1 MGPGSRRLRP
11 GRQIAGRKP
20 RMKMR
25 SFDVCQCGAPLQPI
39 DRDVPQPQGTQVLL
53 KMLAAGVCHSDLHIW
68 DGYYE
73 IGGGKKLMLADRG
86 IKLPLTLG
94 HENVGE
100 VVAAGPEAKGVKVGD
115 IRLVNPWM
123 GCGECK
129 VCQRGDENLC
139 LKPQNVG
146 VFSQGGYATH
156 MLVPSHRHLFDIGK
170 LTPQQAAPLAC
181 SGVTAYSALKKV
193 AATLKDEPVVIIG
206 AGGVGLM
213 GVTLAR
219 KMGAK
224 DVIIV
229 DIDAGKRDA
238 AMKAGATAAVDG
250 SAADAAAQIQ
260 KATGGGAWAVID
272 FVGSSQTVNLAIAS
286 ITKGGSVV
294 VVGLFGGDVT
304 VPTPYLPT
312 RAMTLRGSY
321 VGSQTDI
328 AELLELVNR
337 TGVPPV
343 PIRTRPLAEV
353 NDALNDLRAGK
364 VTGRVVL
371 TPAA

>member
-1 MGPGSRRLRP
+1 
-11 GRQIAGRKP
+11 
-20 RMKMR
+20 MKMR
-25 SFDVCQCGAPLQPI
+25 SFQVCQCGAPLQMNEAEA
-39 DRDVPQPQGTQVLL
+39 PQPAGTQVLL

-86 IKLPLTLG
+86 IKLPLTMG

-100 VVAAGPEAKGVKVGD
+100 VVAFGPDAKGVKAGD
-115 IRLVNPWM
+115 VRLVNPWM
-123 GCGECK
+123 GCGDCK
-129 VCQRGDENLC
+129 VCRRGDENLC

-146 VFSQGGYATH
+146 VFNQGGYATH
-156 MLVPSHRHLFDIGK
+156 MMVPSHRHLFDIGN
-170 LTPQQAAPLAC
+170 LSPTDAAPLAC

-193 AATLKDEPVVIIG
+193 PTLKDEAVVIIG

-229 DIDAGKRDA
+229 DIDAGKREA

-250 SAADAAAQIQ
+250 GAADAVAQIQ
-260 KATGGGAWAVID
+260 KATGGGAWAVVD
-272 FVGSSQTVNLAIAS
+272 FVGSSQTVNLAVNS
-286 ITKGGSVV
+286 IIKGGSVV
-294 VVGLFGGDVT
+294 VVGLFGGDIT
-304 VPTPYLPT
+304 VPTPYLPL

-321 VGSQTDI
+321 VGSQSDM
-328 AELLELVNR
+328 AELLDLVNR
-337 TGVPPV
+337 TGMPPV
-343 PIRTRPLAEV
+343 PIRTRPLEDV

-364 VTGRVVL
+364 ITGRVVL

>member
-1 MGPGSRRLRP
+1 MR
-11 GRQIAGRKP
+11 
-20 RMKMR
+20 MR
-25 SFDVCQCGAPLQPI
+25 SFQVCQCGAPLQMNEAEAPK
-39 DRDVPQPQGTQVLL
+39 PQGTQVLL

-86 IKLPLTLG
+86 IKLPLTMG

-100 VVAAGPEAKGVKVGD
+100 VVAVGPDAKGVKVGD
-115 IRLVNPWM
+115 VRLVNPWM

-129 VCQRGDENLC
+129 VCKRGDENLC

-193 AATLKDEPVVIIG
+193 EATLKDEPVVIIG

-250 SAADAAAQIQ
+250 GAADAAAQIQ

-272 FVGSSQTVNLAIAS
+272 FVGSGQTVNLAVAS
-286 ITKGGSVV
+286 ITKGGSIV

-304 VPTPYLPT
+304 VPTPYLPL

-337 TGVPPV
+337 TGMPPV
-343 PIRTRPLAEV
+343 PIHTRPLEDV

>member
-1 MGPGSRRLRP
+1 
-11 GRQIAGRKP
+11 
-20 RMKMR
+20 MKMR
-25 SFDVCQCGAPLQPI
+25 SFQVCQCGAPLQMNEAETPK
-39 DRDVPQPQGTQVLL
+39 PAGTQVLL

-86 IKLPLTLG
+86 IKLPLTMG

-100 VVAAGPEAKGVKVGD
+100 VVAVGPDAKGVKVGNV
-115 IRLVNPWM
+115 RLVNPWM

-129 VCQRGDENLC
+129 VCRRGDENLC

-156 MLVPSHRHLFDIGK
+156 MLVPSHRHLFDIGN

-229 DIDAGKRDA
+229 DIDAAKRDA
-238 AMKAGATAAVDG
+238 AMKAGATAAIDG
-250 SAADAAAQIQ
+250 GAADAVAQIQ

-272 FVGSSQTVNLAIAS
+272 FVGSSQTVNLAVNS
-286 ITKGGSVV
+286 IIKGGSVV

-304 VPTPYLPT
+304 VPTPYLPL

-321 VGSQTDI
+321 VGSQSDI
-328 AELLELVNR
+328 AELIELVNR
-337 TGVPPV
+337 TGMPAV
-343 PIRTRPLAEV
+343 PIRTRPLEEV
-353 NDALNDLRAGK
+353 NAALNDLRAGK
-364 VTGRVVL
+364 VVGRVVL